1 MKQGN
6 SEAGKMGDMEHG
18 RHGEHGEHGEHG
30 GQGGHSAKKKV
41 ERSVFN
47 PSDRFLRCR
56 TMISLVKATGGTN
69 YSNLLF
75 SVLGDTGIRN
85 ANLL

>member
-1 MKQGN
+1 MKPGKWETWNMEGMGN
-6 SEAGKMGDMEHG
+6 MGNMRNMGDKG
-18 RHGEHGEHGEHG
+18 DI
-30 GQGGHSAKKKV
+30 QLKKKV

-56 TMISLVKATGGTN
+56 TMISLVKATAGTN

-75 SVLGDTGIRN
+75 SLSVLGDTGIRN
-85 ANLL
+85 ANL